1 VDTWQK
7 KYRINFTRGII
18 ISVGAHFILLV
29 ILLLLPINNS
39 PEIPY
44 YHYGNTYTVDLTMIN
59 LNNEP
64 PGGGGSSGD
73 GTDGLSKGGSAVNTR
88 NAMPVPSNEKTSIE
102 FGKATKLTD
111 MNDSLLQSG
120 GSGLGNGTGRGIGD
134 GTGDGYGFGNG
145 IGSGLKQLP
154 FMPRQTLEVVP
165 QNTEGAKGIII
176 LVLKIGTDG
185 QVKEHK
191 VIYNTSN
198 SQPCLNST
206 IEAAY
211 RSRWEKI
218 KMEGRQ
224 IEYWIE
230 KSYSFN

>member
-1 VDTWQK
+1 VNTWQEEYK
-7 KYRINFTRGII
+7 INFTRGII
-18 ISVGAHFILLV
+18 ISVGVHCILL
-29 ILLLLPINNS
+29 ILLLLLQFKNTT
-39 PEIPY
+39 EIQNDY
-44 YHYGNTYTVDLTMIN
+44 YVDTYTVNLTMVN
-59 LNNEP
+59 LNNEA
-64 PGGGGSSGD
+64 PGGGGSTGD
-73 GTDGLSKGGSAVNTR
+73 GTEGQTKSRTSLNTI
-88 NAMPVPSNEKTSIE
+88 NAMPVPADERTNIE
-102 FGKATKLTD
+102 FGKTTKLSD
-111 MNDSLLQSG
+111 VNDSLLQSG
-120 GSGLGNGTGRGIGD
+120 GSGFGKGTGKGIGD

-165 QNTEGAKGIII
+165 QNTEGIKGTII

-185 QVKEHK
+185 LVKEHK

-198 SQPCLNST
+198 SQPCLNGT

-211 RSRWEKI
+211 KSRWEKI